1 MAEAVRN
8 DLVGS
13 RALRLDAADKLTGRA
28 RYASDYRVPGML
40 HGKIVRSDR
49 QHARIVSIDASAA
62 LELPGVEAVLF
73 GEVGG
78 RFGEVVKDQA
88 AFAVDTVRYIG
99 DPVAA
104 IAAETPDIAEQAARL
119 LEIEYEDLEAIQD
132 PFAALAADAPLLH
145 DVHAY
150 AQPEGL
156 LRGGNVAG
164 QVVLRRGDTD
174 AAFARA
180 DHVIE
185 GVYRAHSAHQTPME
199 PRVAVAEVDASGRLT
214 VRTSTQ
220 GPFLVRHQMHEA
232 LGLPPSTLRVM
243 TETVGGGF

>member
-8 DLVGS
+8 ELVGS

-28 RYASDYRVPGML
+28 RYASDYSVPGML

-49 QHARIVSIDASAA
+49 QHARIVSIDVSAA
-62 LELPGVEAVLF
+62 LELSGVEAVIF
-73 GEVGG
+73 GDVGG
-78 RFGEVVKDQA
+78 RFGEVVKDQTP
-88 AFAVDTVRYIG
+88 FAIHTVRYIG

-104 IAAETPDIAEQAARL
+104 IAAETPEIAEQAARL
-119 LEIEYEDLEAIQD
+119 VDIEYEDLDAIQD
-132 PFAALAADAPLLH
+132 PFAALEPGAPLLH

-174 AAFARA
+174 AAFAAA
-180 DHVIE
+180 DHVVE
-185 GVYRAHSAHQTPME
+185 
-199 PRVAVAEVDASGRLT
+199 
-214 VRTSTQ
+214 
-220 GPFLVRHQMHEA
+220 
-232 LGLPPSTLRVM
+232 STLR
-243 TETVGGGF
+243 